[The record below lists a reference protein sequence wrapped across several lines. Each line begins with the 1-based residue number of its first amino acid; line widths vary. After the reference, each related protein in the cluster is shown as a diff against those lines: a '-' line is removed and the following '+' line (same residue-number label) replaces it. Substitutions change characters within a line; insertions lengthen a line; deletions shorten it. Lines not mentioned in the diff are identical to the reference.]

1 MNYQLVCTFTTQYY
15 IAKTLQ
21 FVLSTFIIPT
31 KKIFIFED
39 TKNNNNI
46 FYTYNISETKRS
58 IDSISD
64 TILIHRKKET
74 NTLYTINAL
83 NEVVRKMNNG
93 ILDETFEINW
103 ENYEDTMILATDSII
118 RIIKLKLK
126 EIFYIKN

>member
-39 TKNNNNI
+39 AKNNNNI
-46 FYTYNISETKRS
+46 FYTYNISETKKS

-64 TILIHRKKET
+64 IILIHRKKET

-118 RIIKLKLK
+118 RVIKLKLK
-126 EIFYIKN
+126 EIFYLKN

>member
-118 RIIKLKLK
+118 RVIKLKLK
-126 EIFYIKN
+126 EIFYVKN

>member
-46 FYTYNISETKRS
+46 FYTYNISETKKS

-118 RIIKLKLK
+118 RVIKLKLK
-126 EIFYIKN
+126 EIFYVKN